1 MDIYP
6 HKERVKKMKKQI
18 DIEKELSK
26 VITNSLLDDGYELN
40 AIKFVLSNYDLTS
53 YLLDEPLRIIT
64 EQVEAVTEAVAI

>member
-1 MDIYP
+1 
-6 HKERVKKMKKQI
+6 MKKKI

-26 VITNSLLDDGYELN
+26 VITNSLLQDGYELN